1 MYKLQSL
8 TVVEVIITVDGI
20 STVVDTDLNGLVV
33 VDVLLVIRL
42 VVNDSVIE
50 VTMVAVVGGRT
61 ELGVTGTLTLV
72 VVVETNL
79 ELEAGVVFTVDETTV
94 GIVVTTVVGVFVV
107 TVTGGVLTIT
117 EVAGVVVL

>member
-20 STVVDTDLNGLVV
+20 STVVDTDLKGLVV

-94 GIVVTTVVGVFVV
+94 GIVVTMVVGVFVV

>member
-8 TVVEVIITVDGI
+8 TVVEAIITVDGI

-42 VVNDSVIE
+42 VVNVSVIE
-50 VTMVAVVGGRT
+50 VTMLAVVGGRT